1 MPSLAHCPLAQLLV
15 SLSVQAPAPLQTEA
29 VLALPLAQLVG
40 VQTFSAFG
48 YLQRVAE
55 APSHEPWQ
63 PPAPSQASRAPRG
76 GPLATV
82 VQVPSVPGSLQ
93 ASHCPSQ
100 GRSQHT
106 PSTHWSL
113 AQSAW
118 TEHACPFAAPT
129 GSGDVSAPPA
139 PASGSLPAPAPGSS
153 GPVPP
158 FMAAAPLLPAPPVD
172 VAPVALPVPAAPP
185 LADSPPAP
193 AEVFSSGGDS
203 VQPLKHA
210 STRLPPK
217 VSHAA
222 PRQTV
227 RAAPLTRR

>member
-40 VQTFSAFG
+40 VQTFSLFG

-63 PPAPSQASRAPRG
+63 APAPSQASRAPRG

-82 VQVPSVPGSLQ
+82 VQVPSVPASLH
-93 ASHCPSQ
+93 ASHCPWQ

-106 PSTHWSL
+106 PSTHWL
-113 AQSAW
+113 LTQSAL
-118 TEHACPFAAPT
+118 TEHASPLAA
-129 GSGDVSAPPA
+129 GSGGESAPPA

-153 GPVPP
+153 GLVPP
-158 FMAAAPLLPAPPVD
+158 FIAAAPLLAAPPVD
-172 VAPVALPVPAAPP
+172 VAAPALPLPATPPPAESP
-185 LADSPPAP
+185 LAPAG
-193 AEVFSSGGDS
+193 VLSSGADS

-210 STRLPPK
+210 RTRLPPR

-227 RAAPLTRR
+227 DAVPLTHR